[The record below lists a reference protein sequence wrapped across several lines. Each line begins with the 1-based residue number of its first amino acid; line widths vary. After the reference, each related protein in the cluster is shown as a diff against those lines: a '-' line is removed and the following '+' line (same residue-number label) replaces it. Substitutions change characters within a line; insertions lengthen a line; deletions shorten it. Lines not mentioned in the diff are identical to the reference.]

1 MDHILWYHKTS
12 AECVKHGVMCALCRR
27 DEGFGSNVKKR
38 LQLHALGIILMETAA
53 KKIRIVKPGDNVMVP
68 VPYLDR
74 AMIDAYSLHAVIVEE
89 YSNDQFKLGTRYVST
104 LVWNKK

>member
-1 MDHILWYHKTS
+1 
-12 AECVKHGVMCALCRR
+12 
-27 DEGFGSNVKKR
+27 
-38 LQLHALGIILMETAA
+38 METAA

-89 YSNDQFKLGTRYVST
+89 YSNDQFKLGTRYVSA
-104 LVWNKK
+104 LVWNKISTISINLDM